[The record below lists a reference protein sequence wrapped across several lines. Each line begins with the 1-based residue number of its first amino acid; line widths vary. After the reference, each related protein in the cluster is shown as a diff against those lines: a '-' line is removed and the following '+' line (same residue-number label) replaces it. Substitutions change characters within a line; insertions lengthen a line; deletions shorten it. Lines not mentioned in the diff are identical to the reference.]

1 MAVIKNGTV
10 KVQKGDTLGAIA
22 AQAKTTV
29 SAIAK
34 ANGITNVNLIKPG
47 QVFTLPAN
55 AATGS
60 GAKQGSGKG
69 GVTASSGTIWVATDG
84 SEFTT
89 EAAFRAY
96 QDTLDA
102 ATKKQTDLTNQRTAN
117 QVDSIAAITALLKS
131 YGLGDL
137 STAITTAVQKG
148 YSSDTINLMMQ
159 DPTSTDPLAVAFQ
172 TRFPANKA
180 RLAAGKSV
188 LSPSEYL
195 AAERRYTEVMKSYGV
210 ANLATKD
217 KLSSFITNDVS
228 ATEVADRVSLAV
240 NRVQN
245 ADADTKAALALYYPS
260 LNQADIVGA
269 MLDPADGLPA
279 LQRKIQISEIGGA
292 ALAAGLKTLG
302 EKDALKSIN
311 IKMGQEALANLG
323 VTKEQARTGFQQ
335 VAEITPRAEFLSQ
348 ISSGED
354 YGQLQA
360 EQEAFQ
366 GLASA
371 KRARQSLTAQEQARF
386 GGSSGTT
393 KGSLASQQRGS
404 F

>member
-10 KVQKGDTLGAIA
+10 KVQKGDTLSAIA

-47 QVFTLPAN
+47 QVFTLPGS
-55 AATGS
+55 AASTGS
-60 GAKQGSGKG
+60 QTGAVGTELPAG
-69 GVTASSGTIWVATDG
+69 GNRFPFEQDMGPDAFGPFAPTTGGDAGTGAGAGTNTTAKV
-84 SEFTT
+84 
-89 EAAFRAY
+89 
-96 QDTLDA
+96 DA
-102 ATKKQTDLTNQRTAN
+102 
-117 QVDSIAAITALLKS
+117 IAAITALLKS

-137 STAITTAVQKG
+137 STAVTEAVQKG

-159 DPTSTDPLAVAFQ
+159 DPTSKDPLAVAFQ

-188 LSPSEYL
+188 LSPAEYL

-311 IKMGQEALANLG
+311 IKMGQETLAGLG

-348 ISSGED
+348 ISTGED